1 MKPDGR
7 TITPESQRRLR
18 QFNWADYRLYDY
30 YKNKLNREG
39 GRELKHFFQR
49 DISKKNRR

>member
-39 GRELKHFFQR
+39 GREFKIFFPKR
-49 DISKKNRR
+49 Y